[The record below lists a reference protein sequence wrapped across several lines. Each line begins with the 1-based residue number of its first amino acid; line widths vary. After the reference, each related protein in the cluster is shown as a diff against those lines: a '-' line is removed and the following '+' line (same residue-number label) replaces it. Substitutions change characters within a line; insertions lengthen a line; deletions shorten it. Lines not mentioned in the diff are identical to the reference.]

1 VTHDW
6 VNFDGKHSTF
16 SGAKGGSAKN
26 LGWAKGTLLMN
37 VQMDGYSTGSGSIT
51 AYFHKLVY
59 YRW

>member
-6 VNFDGKHSTF
+6 VNFDGTHSTF

-37 VQMDGYSTGSGSIT
+37 VQMDGTSTGSGSIT
-51 AYFHKLVY
+51 AYFHKLTY